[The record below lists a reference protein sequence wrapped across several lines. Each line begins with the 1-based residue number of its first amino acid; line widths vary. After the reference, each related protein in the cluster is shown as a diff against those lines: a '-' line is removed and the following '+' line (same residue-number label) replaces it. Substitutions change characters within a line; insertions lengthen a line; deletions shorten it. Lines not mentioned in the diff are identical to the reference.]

1 MPAYNSNSTR
11 QLRSGRRPPI
21 PSLSM
26 ASQTRPAYNSSST
39 RQLRSGRRLP
49 TLSTSLASET
59 PDIIMS
65 EGVITGGPSPG
76 TDVNAVMMDE
86 MAAGSRREDTTPAH
100 AQASIMDDTAPTSD
114 FAPSSEDAA
123 PANAV
128 EETIPGG
135 IRPSTPIDG
144 PTGQLSE
151 DAAPTNAVEETI
163 PGGIRPSPPIDG
175 PTGQLS
181 EDAAPANAIEETIS
195 RDIEASIRVEA
206 SAHVNILDAA
216 SDKVTADEDTIMVE
230 EEEDAHFEF
239 DEGGPQVDIPERP
252 AGGSMQP
259 TMTEDS
265 GNEQITD
272 VSGSAQPI
280 VVDESDDEQ
289 QDEAP
294 AYIRDLVRRDVSD
307 EDMES
312 DYSDDS
318 SNSGSPRQF
327 SRSSRLQGRL
337 DQLQDNHVGYTIKVL
352 ERLIEQIES
361 RDDGEPEN
369 NDRQGRSMD
378 EYLLSELNAT
388 SRTIG
393 SLDWIIKDIQK
404 YRTKL
409 SRARRRQKEQRAA
422 RRV

>member
-114 FAPSSEDAA
+114 FAPSGEDAT

-163 PGGIRPSPPIDG
+163 SG
-175 PTGQLS
+175 
-181 EDAAPANAIEETIS
+181 
-195 RDIEASIRVEA
+195 DIEASIRVEA

-318 SNSGSPRQF
+318 GFSGSARQF
-327 SRSSRLQGRL
+327 SRSSRLKGRL
-337 DQLQDNHVGYTIKVL
+337 NQLQDNHVGYAIKVL
-352 ERLIEQIES
+352 ERLIEQIAS
-361 RDDGEPEN
+361 RDDGNSEN
-369 NDRQGRSMD
+369 TDHHGRSID
-378 EYLLSELNAT
+378 EYLLSEKDAT
-388 SRTIG
+388 SRTVG
-393 SLDWIIKDIQK
+393 CLAFLIKDITK

-409 SRARRRQKEQRAA
+409 SRAHRHQKEQRAA